1 MAQEDISK
9 RNAQERINDLTRK
22 CGEYQKLINE
32 LSSEIQRL
40 NEILKSKLQ
49 ESSVLENKMQY
60 LTGENH
66 RLEAELRQHAG
77 NESKIE

>member
-9 RNAQERINDLTRK
+9 RNAQERTNDLTRK

-40 NEILKSKLQ
+40 NEILKARLQ
-49 ESSVLENKMQY
+49 ENSVLENKMQY
-60 LTGENH
+60 ITG
-66 RLEAELRQHAG
+66 
-77 NESKIE
+77 